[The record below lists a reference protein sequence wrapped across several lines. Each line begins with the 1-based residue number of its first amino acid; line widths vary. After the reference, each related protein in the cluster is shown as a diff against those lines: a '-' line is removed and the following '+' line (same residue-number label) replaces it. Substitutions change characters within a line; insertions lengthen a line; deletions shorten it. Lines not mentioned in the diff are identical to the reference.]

1 MCYFIIKI
9 KLMLILF
16 NDNKIYVVIEV
27 DFKKKM
33 FLWLKL
39 LLF

>member
-1 MCYFIIKI
+1 MRYFIIKI
-9 KLMLILF
+9 KLMLILL
-16 NDNKIYVVIEV
+16 NDNKINVVIEV
-27 DFKKKM
+27 DFKKKI

>member
-9 KLMLILF
+9 KLMLILL

-27 DFKKKM
+27 DFKKKI

>member
-9 KLMLILF
+9 KLMLILL
-16 NDNKIYVVIEV
+16 NDNKINVVIEV

>member
-1 MCYFIIKI
+1 MRYFIIKI

-27 DFKKKM
+27 DFKKKI

>member
-9 KLMLILF
+9 KLMLILL

>member
-9 KLMLILF
+9 KLMLILL
-16 NDNKIYVVIEV
+16 NDIKINVVIEV

>member
-1 MCYFIIKI
+1 MRYFIIKI
-9 KLMLILF
+9 KLMLILL

>member
-1 MCYFIIKI
+1 MRYFVIKI
-9 KLMLILF
+9 KLMLILL